1 MPFFIKGMFYCEKWV
16 LISKAMTIKNDRG
29 YGQKMTEVMAQK
41 KPKALASMNTRT
53 LTKKVTRSPKVKD
66 TIINGGLR

>member
-1 MPFFIKGMFYCEKWV
+1 
-16 LISKAMTIKNDRG
+16 MTIKNDRG

-41 KPKALASMNTRT
+41 KPKALASINTRT
-53 LTKKVTRSPKVKD
+53 LPKKVTRSPKVKD